1 MNHNFRSYRNS
12 KLVIEETTS
21 GEYCIR
27 VDYLPRSIRHLA
39 PGVSQVVTNN
49 NDFSY
54 IHTTSPSQTKEE
66 AMAKAEGYV
75 DCLNHFYNYQT
86 DTNKNKDFCKEKYK
100 ENLKW
105 HKENPDDQDKNSS
118 VSDRELELAYK
129 EGWDK
134 KFSELKNDGD
144 VGV

>member
-1 MNHNFRSYRNS
+1 MNHNFRSYKNS
-12 KLVIEETTS
+12 RLVIEETTS

-27 VDYLPRSIRHLA
+27 VDYLPRNKRVLG
-39 PGVSQVVTNN
+39 PGAEQVVTNN
-49 NDFSY
+49 NFSY
-54 IHTTSPSQTKEE
+54 IHTTSPSETREE

-75 DCLNHFYNYQT
+75 DCLNQFYNYQPYR
-86 DTNKNKDFCKEKYK
+86 NKNKDFYEKNYK

-105 HKENPDDQDKNSS
+105 HKENSNDQDENSS
-118 VSDRELELAYK
+118 ASERELELAYK

-144 VGV
+144 VGI

>member
-1 MNHNFRSYRNS
+1 MNRNFRSYKNS
-12 KLVIEETTS
+12 RLVIEETTS

-27 VDYLPRSIRHLA
+27 VDYLPQNIRA
-39 PGVSQVVTNN
+39 VGSGATQVTYN

-54 IHTTSPSQTKEE
+54 IHTTSPSETREE

-75 DCLNHFYNYQT
+75 DCLNQFYNYQLY
-86 DTNKNKDFCKEKYK
+86 TNRNRDFYEINYR

-105 HKENPDDQDKNSS
+105 HKEHPDDQDENSS
-118 VSDRELELAYK
+118 VSEGELELAYK

-134 KFSELKNDGD
+134 KFSELRNDGD